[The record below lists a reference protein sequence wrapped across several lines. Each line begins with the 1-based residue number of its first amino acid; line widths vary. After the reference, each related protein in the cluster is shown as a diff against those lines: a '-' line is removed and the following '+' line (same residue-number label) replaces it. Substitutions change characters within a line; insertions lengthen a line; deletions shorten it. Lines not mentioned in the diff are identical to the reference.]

1 MLAADPLTQ
10 QAMGVRAAS
19 LPLLALVAAARAAAP
34 TPKNFLILFVD
45 DLGVSSNPLSLSDP
59 CP

>member
-1 MLAADPLTQ
+1 
-10 QAMGVRAAS
+10 MGVRAAS